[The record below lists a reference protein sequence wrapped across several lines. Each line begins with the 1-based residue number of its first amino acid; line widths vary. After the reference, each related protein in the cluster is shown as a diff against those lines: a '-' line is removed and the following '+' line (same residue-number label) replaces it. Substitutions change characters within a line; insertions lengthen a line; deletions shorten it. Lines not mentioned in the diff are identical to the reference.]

1 MDTISTN
8 TNYIVVAPD
17 KPADK
22 SLIKRISRAV
32 ADLEDVKEAHLPAVI
47 ELGKFDSPRLT
58 LFVVVEKGAN
68 TSVVQ
73 ETLQKRLSGWFSLTS
88 RVDLKVVNHDFPM
101 LDSVRETGC
110 VIGWRD

>member
-1 MDTISTN
+1 MDPLSTN
-8 TNYIVVAPD
+8 TSYIVVAPE

-22 SLIKRISRAV
+22 ALMKRISRAV

-58 LFVVVEKGAN
+58 LFVVVEKAAD
-68 TSVVQ
+68 TQAVM
-73 ETLQKRLSGWFSLTS
+73 ELLKRRLSGWFSLTS
-88 RVDLKVVNHDFPM
+88 KVDLKVVDAEFPM
-101 LDSVRETGC
+101 LNSVRETGC